1 VRSRAS
7 AGRTAGVRDPDSAP
21 SAGCSRA
28 GTSFVD
34 GRGLKRPLRTEI
46 SDEGP
51 LPRFP
56 VGKEKPPLL
65 REQQAP
71 SVRLASLV
79 IEQDSFQSA

>member
-1 VRSRAS
+1 MPRR
-7 AGRTAGVRDPDSAP
+7 GDEECLQPK
-21 SAGCSRA
+21 
-28 GTSFVD
+28 
-34 GRGLKRPLRTEI
+34 GRGAANDEEAALHEHGRGTEI